1 MAILEEKKGDFKKK
15 PQFVKQVLEAM
26 ILQEMKRKGL
36 LVHVLSR
43 HLKEIK
49 LIKALD
55 QKLVNID

>member
-1 MAILEEKKGDFKKK
+1 MDILEEKKGDFKKK

-26 ILQEMKRKGL
+26 ILLEMKRKEL
-36 LVHVLSR
+36 LVHVLSH

-49 LIKALD
+49 LTKVLD